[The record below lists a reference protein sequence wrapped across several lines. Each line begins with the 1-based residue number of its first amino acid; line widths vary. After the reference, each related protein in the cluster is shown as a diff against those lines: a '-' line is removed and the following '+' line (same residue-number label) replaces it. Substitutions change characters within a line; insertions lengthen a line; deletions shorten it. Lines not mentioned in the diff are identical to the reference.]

1 MARVRS
7 EPTARPG
14 EVAEGQAE
22 LLRDLD
28 RPNAWELSVA
38 GVPQSYVD
46 LDDAT
51 HLDFAYVRLLG
62 DLLDLLA
69 GPAAPLTVLHLGG
82 GACTLPRYVAATRPG
97 SRQVVVEIDPALVAL
112 VRDRLGTTGFR
123 LRVGDAREEL
133 ARLTAATSDVVVGDV
148 FGGARIPEHLT
159 TLEHVQAVRRVLR
172 PGGAYAL
179 NVGDGGGLAFARGQV
194 ATLRAAFA
202 HVLLAADPGVLR
214 GRRFGNLVLAASDAP
229 LPEEPL
235 RRRGASR
242 AAGPAR
248 VLAGDE
254 LAAWAGGA
262 SVVTDATARPAPVP
276 PPDVFKR

>member
-1 MARVRS
+1 MRS
-7 EPTARPG
+7 EPPPG
-14 EVAEGQAE
+14 RDEVAEGQAE

-46 LDDAT
+46 LDDPT

-69 GPAAPLTVLHLGG
+69 DPAAPLTVLHLGG

-97 SRQVVVEIDPALVAL
+97 SRQLVVEIDPALVAL
-112 VRDRLGTTGFR
+112 VRERLGTPGFR
-123 LRVGDAREEL
+123 VRVGDAREEL
-133 ARLTAATSDVVVGDV
+133 ARLTPAASDVVVGDV

-159 TLEHVQAVRRVLR
+159 TLEHAQAVRRVLR

-194 ATLRAAFA
+194 ATLRAAFG

-235 RRRGASR
+235 RRRAASR

-248 VLAGDE
+248 VLAGDK

-262 SVVTDATARPAPVP
+262 AVVHDATARPAPVP
-276 PPDVFKR
+276 PPDVFRP